1 MSYTAI
7 AAVTADVTVGKA
19 SWGNAVRQQLL
30 GLGQGIY
37 LGPLNTARGYRALS
51 TSYVLPDDYGRVR
64 IDWDRLGSGWSV
76 FALFELIVDPAGSPA
91 ETGQVEI
98 VDLSG
103 PTQVV
108 EMAADVEAE
117 DWTVQTALV
126 IPSTTGIKYYS
137 ARVKGSDAA
146 VGVGIVGGVY
156 LACP

>member
-7 AAVTADVTVGKA
+7 SAVVADVTVGKA
-19 SWGNAVRQQLL
+19 SWGNAVREQLL

-37 LGPLNTARGYRALS
+37 LGPLHTSRGYRALS

-64 IDWDRLGSGWSV
+64 VNWDRLGTGWSL
-76 FALFELIVDPAGSPA
+76 FALFEVIVDAVSPN
-91 ETGQVEI
+91 ETVRVEI

-108 EMAADVEAE
+108 EMAAAVEAE
-117 DWTVQTALV
+117 TWTLQSALV
-126 IPSTTGIKYYS
+126 VPATTGTKYYS
-137 ARVKGSDAA
+137 ARIKGSDAA
-146 VGVGIVGGVY
+146 VGVGMVGGIY